1 MENIL
6 SGGGDNTAKLWTAD
20 VHLSEHSKDINAQF
34 IKPLFSNNKSII
46 LAGCDNTS
54 IWNINGK
61 NL

>member
-1 MENIL
+1 MD
-6 SGGGDNTAKLWTAD
+6 SRW
-20 VHLSEHSKDINAQF
+20 HLSEHSKDINAQF

-46 LAGCDNTS
+46 LAGCDNTAS